1 MKKRSKKKLKKRLRK
16 ARKKALHQ
24 QMSAAEIS
32 QEAKDRPVEELPAL
46 ELTEQE
52 LSPVLEGHDE
62 SALARAKTHWFFG
75 EWHQLAALDMDS
87 LHAHP
92 DRDRFALLIAS
103 AHQQLGHHDKA
114 RKYTRMALD
123 FGCLPRVVA
132 QVLIAGVH
140 NTLGR
145 AAALK
150 QDESRIAHHFEAS
163 VAAIGTRDSALLSQA
178 RSVREMARMGL
189 LPQAASLVDHQLPA
203 TNEKKRRLHDQEE
216 HYKELKAEVELLN
229 HEIELTRQDSQS
241 FHASSQ
247 GIKANRCQSMRS
259 LEDEKTTFVPG
270 GDVEDQ
276 GQSYIFKLRVVLDGA
291 NLSVRMNSSHPEYFE
306 IDGNKLKYSVPD
318 NESIYLVS
326 NENGDFN
333 KVPIN
338 NQINLV
344 PDSAHEVSGVISH
357 RGVARPFVWLFE
369 YDAKEKIASKSVNIK
384 DGAFRIIHRTNNA
397 LSSFCIGIRLVGEG
411 MIDINPS
418 FIDLKSGLL
427 PTLTESMKTEVGQL
441 DDLLVRVQKHLER
454 VQKKEISNSTKQ
466 IEYFMRLQHYLGP
479 AILIPEVHNWSI
491 SPDFGL
497 LIINRV
503 EENDYDA
510 VIEFG
515 SGTSTLFLAKAVQNV
530 GQRNKCPASPMLS
543 FDHLEKY
550 HTITQGYLA
559 RAGLEHMVN
568 LVLAPLVHYTGPD
581 NEGYRYYDCE
591 SSLRQLMSSLPN
603 KPPKILVI
611 VDGPPAATGKHA
623 RFPALP
629 ILLDICAGAVFDFIM
644 DDYIRDEEKT
654 IVVEWME
661 LLALQNISG
670 EKIEFT
676 TLEKQ
681 ACLIAIDSSNS
692 RKK

>member
-16 ARKKALHQ
+16 ARKKALRQ
-24 QMSAAEIS
+24 QRFAAEIR
-32 QEAKDRPVEELPAL
+32 QEAKGQPVEVLPAL
-46 ELTEQE
+46 GLTEQE

-62 SALARAKTHWFFG
+62 NALARAKTHWFFG
-75 EWHQLAALDMDS
+75 EWQQLAALDMDS
-87 LHAHP
+87 LRTHP

-103 AHQQLGHHDKA
+103 AHQQLGDHDKA
-114 RKYTRMALD
+114 RKYTRVALD
-123 FGCLPRVVA
+123 WGCPPRVVA

-145 AAALK
+145 AAGLK

-163 VAAIGTRDSALLSQA
+163 VAAIGTRDNALVGHA

-203 TNEKKRRLHDQEE
+203 SNRKKRSLHDQEN
-216 HYKELKAEVELLN
+216 HYKELKTEIELLN
-229 HEIELTRQDSQS
+229 HELALTRQVSQP
-241 FHASSQ
+241 FHASDQ
-247 GIKANRCQSMRS
+247 DIKVNRWQFMRS
-259 LEDEKTTFVPG
+259 PEDEKTTFVPG
-270 GDVEDQ
+270 GDGGDQ
-276 GQSYIFKLRVVLDGA
+276 SQSYIFKLKVVLDDA
-291 NLSVRMNSSHPEYFE
+291 DLSVSVNSSHPEYFS
-306 IDGNKLKYSVPD
+306 IDANKLKYSMPD
-318 NESIYLVS
+318 NEPIYLVS

-333 KVPIN
+333 KAPIN
-338 NQINLV
+338 NQINLA
-344 PDSAHEVSGVISH
+344 PDSAHEVSGFISY
-357 RGVARPFVWLFE
+357 RGEVRPVVWFFE
-369 YDAKEKIASKSVNIK
+369 YDEKEKIASKSVNIK
-384 DGAFRIIHRTNNA
+384 DGVFRIIHRTNNA
-397 LSSFCIGIRLVGEG
+397 LSSFCLGIRLAGEG
-411 MIDINPS
+411 VIDINHS
-418 FIDLKSGLL
+418 FIDIKSGLL
-427 PTLTESMKTEVGQL
+427 PTITESMKAEVGQL
-441 DDLLVRVQKHLER
+441 DDLLLRVQERLER
-454 VQKKEISNSTKQ
+454 MQKKEISNSTKQ
-466 IEYFMRLQHYLGP
+466 IEHFMRLQHYLGP
-479 AILIPEVHNWSI
+479 TILIPEVHNWPI

-515 SGTSTLFLAKAVQNV
+515 SGTSTLLLAKAVQNV
-530 GQRNKCPASPMLS
+530 GQRNKCPASPVLS

-550 HTITQGYLA
+550 YTQTQGYLA

-568 LVLAPLVHYTGPD
+568 LVLAPLVPYTGPD
-581 NEGYRYYDCE
+581 NEVYMYYDCE
-591 SSLRQLMSSLPN
+591 SSLRQLMDGLPN
-603 KPPKILVI
+603 KSPKILVI

-629 ILLDICAGAVFDFIM
+629 IMLDICAGAEIDIIM

-676 TLEKQ
+676 SLEKQ
-681 ACLIAIDSSNS
+681 ACLIAIDSSNQEQ
-692 RKK
+692 K